1 MAKNERVLLNI
12 IFSFLIILLIVII
25 HWQYQ
30 SIEFVDLKMATYMG
44 VAVNLFCIISN
55 IIIERKFTAPYTIFQ
70 IFSLI
75 FLYGILI
82 CENIFNFKPSDIFD
96 LSILVTEENEIS
108 ACFLI
113 MYSQLSLHLGVMIE
127 KLLTKKQGEIDNKK
141 EINRETEKKVLRIT
155 GYILITISFLPAIYN
170 YIINLKA
177 AIIYGYSG
185 LSQNWTYGFSSIFD
199 KIVPFFQISLFS
211 LMVGYKDKKNVSKFI
226 LLFIIVF
233 YGSQMFFGNRGIPLI
248 AVVTGIWLY
257 NIAVSK
263 IKSKIVIICLILI
276 LPLSILINVIREV
289 RVDSGLKDWISNIG
303 EIAKDSVSENNPILE
318 SIYEM
323 GTAIYPTAYTV
334 KVIPSEVDYKYGKNY
349 LLSILS
355 VVYINISDSK
365 SSLANEMNIAAEMS
379 KLSGA
384 PFGGSYVQEA
394 YANFGWFS
402 VIFFFIIGILLEK
415 VSRKVENRENL
426 ISIVLIAYFLNP
438 FLWVVRN
445 VMITLPR
452 ELVWYILPTYLL
464 YKLIMNGEK
473 KKERSESV
481 EK

>member
-1 MAKNERVLLNI
+1 MKNRKVLLNI
-12 IFSFLIILLIVII
+12 ILTLLITLIVVII
-25 HWQYQ
+25 HWQSKS
-30 SIEFVDLKMATYMG
+30 SITVDLKIATYIG
-44 VAVNLFCIISN
+44 VTVNLFCIISN
-55 IIIERKFTAPYTIFQ
+55 VIIEKKFTAPYTIFQ
-70 IFSLI
+70 TFSLI

-82 CENIFNFKPSDIFD
+82 CEQIFNFKPSDIFD

-127 KLLTKKQGEIDNKK
+127 KLLSKKQTENCNEK
-141 EINRETEKKVLRIT
+141 EINNGTEKKVLRIM
-155 GYILITISFLPAIYN
+155 GYILIAISFLPAIYD
-170 YIINLKA
+170 YIMNLRA
-177 AIIYGYSG
+177 AIVYGYSG
-185 LSQNWTYGFSSIFD
+185 LSQNVTYGFSSIFD
-199 KIVPFFQISLFS
+199 KLVPFFQISLFL
-211 LMVGYKDKKNVSKFI
+211 LMAGYKDKKNISKFI
-226 LLFIIVF
+226 LFFIIIF

-257 NIAVSK
+257 HIAVSK
-263 IKSKIVIICLILI
+263 IKPKIVIICLILI

-289 RVDSGLKDWISNIG
+289 RVDSGIKDWIGNIG

-323 GTAIYPTAYTV
+323 GTAIYPTAYTI

-355 VVYINISDSK
+355 VFYINTSDSK

-379 KLSGA
+379 KRSGA
-384 PFGGSYVQEA
+384 PFGGSYIQEA

-402 VIFFFIIGILLEK
+402 VIFFLIIGILLEK
-415 VSRKVENRENL
+415 VNRKIENRKNL

-464 YKLIMNGEK
+464 YRLIMNGEK
-473 KKERSESV
+473 KKERSECI
-481 EK
+481 EE